1 MSGRLWSY
9 KLVCVFRLCWLV
21 WLRRGREPW
30 SCCAVGWW
38 HSWWSVRCLTWCPT
52 ATHTGMD
59 VGIGGESER
68 TSCLFIKFLYLIC
81 KHLIS
86 LFKTTLP
93 FIQKTWAVEIYIS
106 SFPYVSICSSLDCR
120 VMRDPSGFIP
130 SPMDRYRQI
139 LLPTLRL
146 FQVILTSTSIN
157 HQQGAAQVGV

>member
-68 TSCLFIKFLYLIC
+68 TSCLLKSSYIWYVNIFYPFLKQLC
-81 KHLIS
+81 P
-86 LFKTTLP
+86 LFR
-93 FIQKTWAVEIYIS
+93 AVEIYIS
-106 SFPYVSICSSLDCR
+106 SFPCVCICSSMVCR

-157 HQQGAAQVGV
+157 HQQGAAQVSV